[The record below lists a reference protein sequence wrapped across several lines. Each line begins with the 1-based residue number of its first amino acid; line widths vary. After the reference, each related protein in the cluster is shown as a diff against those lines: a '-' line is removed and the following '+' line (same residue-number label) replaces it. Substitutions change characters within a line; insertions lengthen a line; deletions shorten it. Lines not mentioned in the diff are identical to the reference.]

1 MSRQLNTTLPTP
13 TQNLTPSPIDHKKF
27 ISNRETEQQKQKMNF
42 DRTTYSLPPL
52 DKGDQVKMK
61 KDPQA
66 KWESAT
72 VVAKHKTPRS
82 YIVETPEG
90 TVYRRNRKHLC
101 KVKEPA
107 STDTTEPGNIEE
119 NPEEITTPI
128 TQDTKEEQDQL
139 PPTPVK
145 TNYRLR
151 NPSTPIV
158 PDTLAAP
165 DVPNKPVNTNPR
177 TSRYGRIIKPNP
189 RYMS

>member
-1 MSRQLNTTLPTP
+1 MY
-13 TQNLTPSPIDHKKF
+13 
-27 ISNRETEQQKQKMNF
+27 F

-72 VVAKHKTPRS
+72 VVAKHKTSRS

-139 PPTPVK
+139 PPTPAK
-145 TNYRLR
+145 TNYRLTD
-151 NPSTPIV
+151 PSTPIV